1 MRRRPPRDDDVERP
15 HRRRRP
21 GPAAG
26 AAPGP
31 AAADGRRDGGDGRLR
46 GSGARANRRPGLR
59 RDRHRHQDAGDGRA
73 GALGRD
79 PDAPARH
86 AHSDNHRARRERT
99 GGSRSPG
106 RGLRLHSETH
116 RPWLLR
122 GGVIPRDL
130 GARAESQGEGPAA
143 GAGVLR
149 RGTGADRPEAGA
161 RTARGVREGG
171 IMSQGGVLIV
181 DDDLALLE
189 ALPEALRLRM
199 DGVTVETADSAAVAL
214 ERIAARDYD
223 AIVADIKMPG
233 MDGLELLTEIRT
245 RWPDTPTLMITGH
258 GENELVVGAL
268 RGGACDFIH
277 KPIDR
282 DYLVTA
288 LQRAMATREASRRV
302 KEQQLALEHHLDT
315 LEVVVEQR
323 APGLRGRKEVSES
336 PLSWLMGSSGPME
349 QVVQQIKQV
358 ADSPLTV
365 LVEGETGTGKELVAR
380 AIHHLSARR
389 DKPFVAVDC
398 GAIPDTLIESELFGY
413 EKGAFTG
420 AHQRKEGQF
429 QLAGGGTLFL
439 DEVVNLPLPTQ
450 AKLLR
455 ALQERQVQPLG
466 SKQPVPVDVRIIAA
480 SNVPLEREVRAGRF
494 RQDVYYRLNEF
505 GITLPPLRERDDILH
520 LANELLQ
527 EAGAELG
534 RPCRSISEAAAQVLL
549 RYRWPGNVR
558 ELRNVIRRAIL
569 LASDVIE
576 PEHLSVIPV
585 DPASVIVLWGE
596 PVDGNSSLKEIAET
610 AAMEA
615 EERAIPRVLQST
627 GGNKSEA
634 ARLLRT
640 DYKTLHLKI
649 KQYGISAAQFRKSR
663 AASP

>member
-1 MRRRPPRDDDVERP
+1 
-15 HRRRRP
+15 
-21 GPAAG
+21 
-26 AAPGP
+26 
-31 AAADGRRDGGDGRLR
+31 
-46 GSGARANRRPGLR
+46 
-59 RDRHRHQDAGDGRA
+59 
-73 GALGRD
+73 
-79 PDAPARH
+79 
-86 AHSDNHRARRERT
+86 
-99 GGSRSPG
+99 
-106 RGLRLHSETH
+106 
-116 RPWLLR
+116 
-122 GGVIPRDL
+122 
-130 GARAESQGEGPAA
+130 
-143 GAGVLR
+143 
-149 RGTGADRPEAGA
+149 
-161 RTARGVREGG
+161 
-171 IMSQGGVLIV
+171 MSQGGVLIV

-199 DGVTVETADSAAVAL
+199 GGVTVETADSAAVAL

-315 LEVVVEQR
+315 LEVVVQER
-323 APGLRGRKEVSES
+323 APGLRGRKEVSQS
-336 PLSWLMGSSGPME
+336 PLSWLMGSSGQME

-455 ALQERQVQPLG
+455 ALQVRQVQPLG
-466 SKQPVPVDVRIIAA
+466 GTQPVAVQVRFIAA

-505 GITLPPLRERDDILH
+505 AITLPPLRERDNILH
-520 LANELLQ
+520 LANAFLA
-527 EAGAELG
+527 EASAELD
-534 RPCRSISEAAAQVLL
+534 RPCRKLSAAATQVLL
-549 RYRWPGNVR
+549 RYPWPGNVR
-558 ELRNVIRRAIL
+558 ELRNVIRRASL
-569 LASDVIE
+569 LASDVVE
-576 PEHLSVIPV
+576 PEHLAVLPV
-585 DPASVIVLWGE
+585 DSALATARPEEPAPAG
-596 PVDGNSSLKEIAET
+596 SSLKQLAQ
-610 AAMEA
+610 AATVDVEG
-615 EERAIPRVLQST
+615 RAIRTALQAT
-627 GGNKSEA
+627 RGNKSEA
-634 ARLLRT
+634 ARLLRV
-640 DYKTLHLKI
+640 DYKTLHVKM
-649 KQYGISAAQFRKSR
+649 KQYGISAGAFRKS
-663 AASP
+663 